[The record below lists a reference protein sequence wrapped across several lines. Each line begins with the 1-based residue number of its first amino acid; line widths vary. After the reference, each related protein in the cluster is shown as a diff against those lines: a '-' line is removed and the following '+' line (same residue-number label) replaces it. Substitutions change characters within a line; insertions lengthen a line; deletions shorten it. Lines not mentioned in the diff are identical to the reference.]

1 MTKAREAIAEGYK
14 AFELAF
20 YRGDADTISRM
31 YTEDAELLI
40 PEAPIVSGRE
50 AIAQVWKIIVGP
62 GGNTVSVNTGEVQES
77 GEWAYE
83 VGGFRA
89 SAPDGNVLNA
99 GKYIV
104 IWKRQSAGE
113 WKIHRDIFNWDIPP
127 IQASTP

>member
-1 MTKAREAIAEGYK
+1 MTKTREAIAEGYK

-31 YTEDAELLI
+31 YTEDAEFLI

-50 AIAQVWKIIVGP
+50 AIAQVWKSIVGS
-62 GGNTVSVNTGEVQES
+62 GGNTTRVTTGEVQES
-77 GEWAYE
+77 GDDWAYE
-83 VGGFRA
+83 VGAFSA
-89 SAPDGNVLNA
+89 SAPDGKVLNA

-104 IWKRQSAGE
+104 IWKRQSTGD

-127 IQASTP
+127 AQA